1 LIGVKTE
8 NGVEYITRFEHF
20 RGLMPDET
28 YEGIIEWINKE
39 GLKYEDIIENLKRD
53 LSSAQEN
60 TDVSELRCNEL
71 EDDANKTRE
80 VVQSWCNEI
89 RNLIIDES
97 LDVDVKN
104 ETIELINKI
113 YNCID

>member
-8 NGVEYITRFEHF
+8 NGVEYITRFDHF

-39 GLKYEDIIENLKRD
+39 GMKYEDIIEDLKRD
-53 LSSAQEN
+53 LSSEQEN
-60 TDVSELRCNEL
+60 NDTTELRCNEL

-80 VVQSWCNEI
+80 IVQSWCNEI
-89 RNLIIDES
+89 RDIIDES
-97 LDVDVKN
+97 LDVNVKN
-104 ETIELINKI
+104 EAIELINKI
-113 YNCID
+113 YNYLD